1 METILEVIKVVKMFG
16 GLAALNSISLTIPRG
31 LMTLLIGPNGSGKTT
46 LINVVGGLYRP
57 DSGSVRFEGANIT
70 GLSAHEIYRR
80 GLVRTFQIPQ
90 PFTRLTVFE
99 NLLTA
104 RGPNRGENFA
114 LAPFK
119 KIWISDEEEL
129 AREAAKIIKLIKLEH
144 MWEQPAYKLS
154 GGQMKLLEV
163 GRALMSGARML
174 MMDEPAA
181 GINPAL
187 AHELFTHLKE
197 LNKKTGVTFLLI
209 EHRLD
214 IALPYVDRVYAMHMG
229 RLIAEGKPEEVLSNS
244 LVVESYLGG

>member
-1 METILEVIKVVKMFG
+1 MEKILEVINVTKMFG
-16 GLAALNSISLTIPRG
+16 GLAALNSLSLTVQKG

-46 LINVVGGLYRP
+46 LINVVAGLYKP
-57 DSGSVRFEGANIT
+57 ESGTIRFEGENIT
-70 GLSAHEIYRR
+70 GLTPHEIYRR

-99 NLLTA
+99 NLMTA
-104 RGPNRGENFA
+104 RGSNRGENFA
-114 LAPFK
+114 LAPLRRM
-119 KIWISDEEEL
+119 WMDDEENV
-129 AREAAKIIKLIKLEH
+129 AREAARIIKLIRLEH
-144 MWEQPAYKLS
+144 VWEQPAYKLS

-187 AHELFTHLKE
+187 AHELFTHLRE

-214 IALPYVDRVYAMHMG
+214 IALPYVDKVYAMHMG

-244 LVVESYLGG
+244 LVVESYLGR